1 MNEIKTILELKET
14 IKAKDREIK
23 DIKRSIF
30 ERLQEIRDIN
40 ESNDYNAPEV
50 KKRKITELCT
60 TTQYELYIDELEE
73 KEKEPILN
81 TDQSTKK

>member
-40 ESNDYNAPEV
+40 ESNDYPLHL
-50 KKRKITELCT
+50 K
-60 TTQYELYIDELEE
+60 
-73 KEKEPILN
+73 
-81 TDQSTKK
+81 STYGLKSS